1 MTFLYRYIK
10 KSRLFNIAVYNSRMK
25 RYIEQFIL
33 KDIQKKLVILTGPRQ
48 VGKTYM
54 SRQLMV
60 NFQNPI
66 YLNWDIPEHRVR
78 LQKQDWYDKYDFVI
92 MDEIHKMSHW
102 KQWLKGV
109 TDARAPGTALLV
121 TGSARMDTFRQA
133 GESLAGRYYSYRMH
147 PISVKELC
155 SSGNQKPREALE
167 HILQR
172 GGFPEPCLEE
182 SFDDVLRWRLEYSKN
197 LIREDILEFSRL
209 QELNTMKIFI
219 EILRDRVG
227 SLLSLASIA
236 RDIGCSPITLNKYLD
251 ILKALFIVF
260 TIHPW
265 HDNVGRSLLKTPK
278 VYFYDQGLVKGNEG
292 VRLENATACMLLKH
306 CDFIRDTQGLE
317 TGLHYLRTKDGAE
330 IDFVITTD
338 NPLKNRH
345 ELTHLIE
352 VKCSDNT
359 PHATLIR
366 FAAQFPEAKAVQLV
380 YNLRVSQRTHGIII
394 DDMASYLSELE
405 A

>member
-1 MTFLYRYIK
+1 
-10 KSRLFNIAVYNSRMK
+10 MK
-25 RYIEQFIL
+25 RYVEQFIL
-33 KDIQKKLVILTGPRQ
+33 KDIKKKLVILTGPRQ

-54 SRQLMV
+54 SRQLMTY
-60 NFQNPI
+60 FQNPI
-66 YLNWDIPEHRVR
+66 YLNWDVPEHRVR
-78 LQKQDWYDKYDFVI
+78 LQKQDWYDQYDLVI

-133 GESLAGRYYSYRMH
+133 GESLAGRYSSYRMH

-155 SSGNQKPREALE
+155 STGDYKPREALE

-182 SFDDVLRWRLEYSKN
+182 SLEDVLKWRVEYSKN
-197 LIREDILEFSRL
+197 ILREDILEFSRL

-260 TIHPW
+260 TIQPW

-278 VYFYDQGLVKGNEG
+278 VYFYDQGLVRGNEG
-292 VRLENATACMLLKH
+292 VRLENAVAYMLLKH
-306 CDFIRDTQGLE
+306 LDFIRDTKGLE

-330 IDFVITTD
+330 IDFAITTD
-338 NPLKNRH
+338 NPLTQRH

-352 VKCSDNT
+352 VKCSDGT
-359 PHATLIR
+359 PHKTLIR
-366 FAAQFPEAKAVQLV
+366 FAAQFPESKAVQLV
-380 YNLRVSQRTHGIII
+380 YNLKVSVKTNGIVI
-394 DDMASYLSELE
+394 DDMASYLSALE

>member
-1 MTFLYRYIK
+1 
-10 KSRLFNIAVYNSRMK
+10 MK

-33 KDIQKKLVILTGPRQ
+33 KDIKKKLVILTGPRQ

-54 SRQLMV
+54 SRQLMTY
-60 NFQNPI
+60 FQNPI

-78 LQKQDWYDKYDFVI
+78 LQKQDWYDQYDLVI

-109 TDARAPGTALLV
+109 TDARAHGTALLV
-121 TGSARMDTFRQA
+121 TGNARMDTFRQA

-155 SSGNQKPREALE
+155 STVDYKPREALE

-182 SFDDVLRWRLEYSKN
+182 SLEDVMKWRLEYSKN
-197 LIREDILEFSRL
+197 ILREDILEFSRL

-236 RDIGCSPITLNKYLD
+236 REIGCSPITLNKYLD

-260 TIHPW
+260 TIQPW

-278 VYFYDQGLVKGNEG
+278 VYFYDQGLVRGNEG
-292 VRLENATACMLLKH
+292 VRLENAVAYMLLKH
-306 CDFIRDTQGLE
+306 LDFIRDTKGLE

-330 IDFVITTD
+330 IDFAITMD
-338 NPLKNRH
+338 NPLTQRH

-352 VKCSDNT
+352 VKCSDST
-359 PHATLIR
+359 PHKTLIR

-380 YNLRVSQRTHGIII
+380 YNLKVSVKTNGIVI
-394 DDMASYLSELE
+394 DDMASYLSALE